1 MVDGCTT
8 GWIWASAASERSD
21 TTPTSSS
28 PSTIGR
34 CRYDLSERSAKASCT
49 ERVGAAQSGA
59 SVIHSLT
66 LVSSGAAPV
75 ALKRTRSRSVRMQ
88 IGTLPS
94 THDRTSAVEGTMVSG
109 GVDVGGGRII

>member
-34 CRYDLSERSAKASCT
+34 CRYGLSERSAKASCT
-49 ERVGAAQSGA
+49 ESVGAAQSGD

-66 LVSSGAAPV
+66 LRSEEHTSELQSLMRISYAVFC
-75 ALKRTRSRSVRMQ
+75 LKKKNN
-88 IGTLPS
+88 TLNKQS
-94 THDRTSAVEGTMVSG
+94 IYNFH
-109 GVDVGGGRII
+109 